1 MKSLIGDTLGG
12 FVFLGVIA
20 LTHSVA
26 LAIVASAAVTIGAIA
41 LSLARRE
48 PASPLQWTI
57 LGLVVG
63 LGGISLITRDP
74 LFAMLKPSFIQT
86 GIAITLLQPGWLARY
101 LRPERLAVI
110 PSRALVNAGYAYPAA
125 LMAMAAAN
133 AWVALNTTPEVWA
146 AYSAVAPWVVFTL
159 LGMGVFVGLRTAARR
174 QRLRMAAA

>member
-26 LAIVASAAVTIGAIA
+26 LAIVASAAVTAGAIG
-41 LSLARRE
+41 LQLARRE
-48 PASPLQWTI
+48 PVSALQWTI

-86 GIAITLLQPGWLARY
+86 GIALTLLQPGWLARY
-101 LRPERLAVI
+101 LPPHRLAVI
-110 PSRALVNAGYAYPAA
+110 PRQALVNAGYAYPAA
-125 LMAMAAAN
+125 LLALAAAN
-133 AWVALNTTPEVWA
+133 AWVALNSTPEVWA
-146 AYSAVAPWVVFTL
+146 AYSAIAPWVVFSA
-159 LGMGVFVGLRTAARR
+159 LGAGVFVSLRTAARR
-174 QRLRMAAA
+174 QRLRAAAA